1 MSLYLF
7 HEGEVTEKLVYR
19 AWIQHALPGLRE
31 VESAP
36 EITRGTFFLFA
47 GGGFPAYEPAL
58 DNCARDVRDNPAI
71 EHLLV
76 CIDTDDRPPADVRRA
91 QVEARVEQ
99 AITSAGMRE
108 GNPSVQVHV
117 VVQHWCIETWFL
129 GHAKL
134 SLRATHTPRLQKL
147 MAHFD
152 VRAYDPEA
160 MRLPAWTDRDTARTT
175 HGFHQQYL
183 SELFQNVV
191 PRTRY
196 AKSKPGI
203 VLSRDYYDALVER
216 VAVTGHLPSLAH
228 LFETLR
234 RVGSPP
240 PRASEAMDG

>member
-1 MSLYLF
+1 LSLYLF
-7 HEGEVTEKLVYR
+7 HEGTVTEKLVYR

-58 DNCARDVRDNPAI
+58 ENCACDVRDNPAI

-76 CIDTDDRPPADVRRA
+76 CVDTDDRPSAGVRRA
-91 QVEARVEQ
+91 LVEARVEQ
-99 AITSAGMRE
+99 AIAAVGMRA
-108 GNPSVQVHV
+108 GNPDVQVHV

-129 GHAKL
+129 GHATL
-134 SLRATHTPRLQKL
+134 SLRAPPTPRLQRL

-152 VRAYDPEA
+152 VRAADPET
-160 MRLPAWTDRDTARTT
+160 MGLPPWTDRDTARTT

-183 SELFQNVV
+183 AELFQNVV

-196 AKSKPGI
+196 AKNNPGI
-203 VLSRDYYDALVER
+203 VLDRAYYDALVER
-216 VAVTGHLPSLAH
+216 VDTTSHLPSLAH

-234 RVGSPP
+234 RVAAPP
-240 PRASEAMDG
+240 HAGETTDG